1 MKSYLFKAQVNTR
14 LLIALLL
21 TLFSLACLSGPEK
34 QIPGKPYHHTE
45 DGFRNP
51 PDSPERSFSWHSFW
65 FFPTRPFA
73 PLFESDVPAGHVLP
87 EKEAKAQFEQL
98 SGKNTITWIGHQ
110 TAVIRLDGQIILIDP
125 WFTKYAAPMAPFG
138 PYREMD
144 PGILLENLPQP
155 NLVVVSHNHYD
166 HMDIPTLE
174 MLPNPEQ
181 ITVIVPLRVSQYIE
195 HIPFKKVV
203 ELDWHESTE
212 ESNIKFT
219 ALPIVHFSRRGLF
232 DTNETL
238 WAGFALEGRQSKK
251 KVFFFEGDHGV
262 VYKKIG
268 DKYGPFDVALIASGA
283 YEPRSLMIG
292 AHCEP
297 ATCVQAG
304 IDVGARILVPLHWGT
319 MVLGSENIYE
329 TGELFKEAA
338 IEKGKEEED
347 IWVLKIGETR
357 EF

>member
-1 MKSYLFKAQVNTR
+1 MKTISFNAQTNTTVIT
-14 LLIALLL
+14 LLLL

-34 QIPGKPYHHTE
+34 QIPGKPYHHTTE
-45 DGFRNP
+45 GFRNP
-51 PDSPERSFSWHSFW
+51 QGSPERTFSWHSLW

-73 PLFESDVPAGHVLP
+73 PLFESAIPTGHVIP
-87 EKEAKAQFEQL
+87 ENEATNQFNSL

-110 TAVIRLDGQIILIDP
+110 TAVIRLDGQVILIDP
-125 WFTKYAAPMAPFG
+125 WFTKFAAPMAPLG
-138 PYREMD
+138 PYRKMD
-144 PGILLENLPQP
+144 PGISLKNLPQP

-174 MLPNPEQ
+174 MLPNPEK
-181 ITVIVPLRVSQYIE
+181 ITVIVPLNVSQYIK

-238 WAGFALEGRQSKK
+238 WAGFAIQGEQSKK
-251 KVFFFEGDHGV
+251 KVFFFEGDYGTI
-262 VYKKIG
+262 YRKIG
-268 DKYGPFDVALIASGA
+268 DEYGPFDVALIASGA
-283 YEPRSLMIG
+283 YEPRSMMIG

-297 ATCVQAG
+297 TTCVQAG

-319 MVLGSENIYE
+319 MVLGSENIYD
-329 TGELFKEAA
+329 TGKLFKKAA
-338 IEKGKEEED
+338 IKKGKENKD